1 MSPQEIVNL
10 MGFSKLKESG
20 DREFEL
26 QLTKYGN
33 LLSVNRDTTGQ
44 MPTKINK
51 CLLKNPLMNDIIINS
66 LLSVYMA

>member
-10 MGFSKLKESG
+10 RGFGNLKESG

-26 QLTKYGN
+26 QSTEYGN
-33 LLSVNRDTTGQ
+33 PLSVNSDTTSL
-44 MPTKINK
+44 MTIIINK
-51 CLLKNPLMNDIIINS
+51 CLLKNPLMNDIIING